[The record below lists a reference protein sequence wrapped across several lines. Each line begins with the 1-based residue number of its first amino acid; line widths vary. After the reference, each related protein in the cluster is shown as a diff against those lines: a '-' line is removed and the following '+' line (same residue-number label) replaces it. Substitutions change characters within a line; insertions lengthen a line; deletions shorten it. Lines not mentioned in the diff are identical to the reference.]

1 MPDFLGGDGQAGS
14 TGKEA
19 GRGIE
24 DIGENTLHDS
34 VQPRRRET
42 KNHSGIIRKGG
53 NHSDDGREKD
63 GFFKRYQ
70 PGTGPDAGEV

>member
-1 MPDFLGGDGQAGS
+1 MPDFVDGDGQAGS

-24 DIGENTLHDS
+24 DIRENTLHGS
-34 VQPRRRET
+34 IQSRCRET
-42 KNHSGIIRKGG
+42 KNHTGVIRKGG
-53 NHSDDGREKD
+53 NHSNDGREKD

-70 PGTGPDAGEV
+70 PDTGPDAGKV

>member
-1 MPDFLGGDGQAGS
+1 MPNFLGGDGQAGS
-14 TGKEA
+14 AGKEA
-19 GRGIE
+19 GRGME

-53 NHSDDGREKD
+53 DHSNDGRKEN
-63 GFFKRYQ
+63 GLFKRHQ
-70 PGTGPDAGEV
+70 SSAGPDAGKV